1 MTVNVSVYHHFGN
14 SQAVGRS
21 SSFTCASVAEAKKA
35 ALFNA
40 SQMIRDRIRYFYHVT
55 GENIDVWFVSVLYRD
70 PWSRSRKVKCKIEE
84 TYAPV
89 EGFEEINK
97 ARKISDAQKKL
108 KAYEDH
114 LEKVKRTNLEWI
126 DIIRCEKQSNQV
138 GEQQLSDMR
147 NQACSPTPYV
157 PCPPPVDR
165 SPEPGS
171 LLESYYHWR
180 STTPN
185 VDYKGPYVTIKM
197 GSCGSGRYD
206 PNTGKY
212 SPHWH
217 GG

>member
-1 MTVNVSVYHHFGN
+1 MTVNVSVYHYFGN

-21 SSFTCASVAEAKKA
+21 ISFTCASVAEAKKD

-40 SQMIRDRIRYFYHVT
+40 SQMISERIRYFYHVT

-84 TYAPV
+84 THAPV

-97 ARKISDAQKKL
+97 KRKISDAQKKL

-114 LEKVKRTNLEWI
+114 LEKVKRTNLERK
-126 DIIRCEKQSNQV
+126 DIIMREKHNAEV
-138 GEQQLSDMR
+138 GEQQLYDMR

-157 PCPPPVDR
+157 PCPPPMDLG
-165 SPEPGS
+165 PEPGS

-185 VDYKGPYVTIKM
+185 VDYNGPYVTIKM
-197 GSCGSGRYD
+197 GSGSPGRHD

-212 SPHWH
+212 NANWY